1 MTRRDCLAL
10 TPLLLASA
18 CGRSKGSGYMGYAFV
33 ATAGDNALAVVDLT
47 AFRLLP
53 SIQLG
58 APPVAVFA
66 NPPAGCSYVL
76 TPTTDSVHVVDQTLS
91 RVGAHRLGSGLSQI
105 KLALDGAT
113 LLGLC
118 RHSHEIVIAET
129 GLGKTGANAASLSV
143 VRRYKFN
150 AEPLG
155 FDVSRTGYMAAFTA
169 ASGVVELLHLATGQR
184 THAQLPDPVSALSFR
199 DDGKLLLVA
208 RPQDRSITVLDLPSL
223 RIVAELPLAMRP
235 DNLCYSADRG
245 QLFVSGAGMD
255 AVAVVFPYDTLEV
268 DQTVLAGRDPGV
280 MTCSDNPKYLF
291 VASASGSDVAILNVD
306 DYKMLGIVEVG
317 GKPTYLAV
325 TPDNQYALVFGET
338 SGNMAVIRIPAIGA
352 TIAKSPD
359 KHRYKLVASLFTMLN
374 VGSKPIHA
382 AIIPRQA

>member
-1 MTRRDCLAL
+1 
-10 TPLLLASA
+10 
-18 CGRSKGSGYMGYAFV
+18 
-33 ATAGDNALAVVDLT
+33 
-47 AFRLLP
+47 
-53 SIQLG
+53 
-58 APPVAVFA
+58 
-66 NPPAGCSYVL
+66 
-76 TPTTDSVHVVDQTLS
+76 
-91 RVGAHRLGSGLSQI
+91 
-105 KLALDGAT
+105 
-113 LLGLC
+113 
-118 RHSHEIVIAET
+118 
-129 GLGKTGANAASLSV
+129 
-143 VRRYKFN
+143 
-150 AEPLG
+150 
-155 FDVSRTGYMAAFTA
+155 
-169 ASGVVELLHLATGQR
+169 
-184 THAQLPDPVSALSFR
+184 
-199 DDGKLLLVA
+199 LVA